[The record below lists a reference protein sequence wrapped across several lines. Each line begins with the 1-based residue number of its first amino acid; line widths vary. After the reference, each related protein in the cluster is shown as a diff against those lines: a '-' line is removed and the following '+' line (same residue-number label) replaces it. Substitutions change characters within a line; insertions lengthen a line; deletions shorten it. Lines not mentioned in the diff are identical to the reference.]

1 MLMQY
6 PVTCEYNSWHEHIP
20 ISTEDLYSFLSLHLV
35 YFNCIFFATEDAS
48 MCICLHGNNECPRF
62 CYVYRNRG
70 NKWHQ
75 GLLFITEDLPLI
87 YAYQCFFFWCFVFVF
102 TAARDS
108 CTTLVN
114 ALVNSTS
121 KYWWSVFVY
130 FPDPM
135 NL

>member
-1 MLMQY
+1 MTVIHRSSWNRKEPQNNPMLMQY

-87 YAYQCFFFWCFVFVF
+87 YAYQCFFLVFCFCIYSSKRLLYNF
-102 TAARDS
+102 S
-108 CTTLVN
+108 KC
-114 ALVNSTS
+114 TS
-121 KYWWSVFVY
+121 K
-130 FPDPM
+130 
-135 NL
+135 

>member
-20 ISTEDLYSFLSLHLV
+20 ISTEDLYSFLSLHFV
-35 YFNCIFFATEDAS
+35 YFNCIFLQQKMHQCAFVYMGTMNVLDFVTYIEIVEINDTKVCS
-48 MCICLHGNNECPRF
+48 LSLKTCPSIK
-62 CYVYRNRG
+62 CTSG
-70 NKWHQ
+70 
-75 GLLFITEDLPLI
+75 
-87 YAYQCFFFWCFVFVF
+87 FFFWCFVFVF